1 MKRTNQ
7 SGFSLIELLL
17 VVVIVIG
24 LAVYVAV
31 RAGLGSSGRDADGAR
46 GELDR
51 RFTAGDI
58 DADEHRRRAEAL
70 QR

>member
-1 MKRTNQ
+1 M
-7 SGFSLIELLL
+7 GVWMLLGLLI
-17 VVVIVIG
+17 VAIVIG
-24 LAVYVAV
+24 LAVYLAA
-31 RAGLGSSGRDADGAR
+31 RAGMGSSRRNADGAR

-51 RFTAGDI
+51 RFAAGDI